1 MDIPDSLCEV
11 VLSFCLLVVTH
22 TGLRQLVSILADELD
37 LPEPPKAERG
47 PDRVADDD
55 GPDGTRYRFCSHII
69 GFTCH
74 CDAND
79 SYTNLVQLAWYMVT
93 QALYIVH
100 ATWTLRSTCA
110 CVKGSLSIQS
120 QHPAAYAGM
129 TDMTMHTTVPRLL

>member
-55 GPDGTRYRFCSHII
+55 GPDGTRYRFCSHTI
-69 GFTCH
+69 GFACH

-79 SYTNLVQLAWYMVT
+79 LHKLGTACLVHGDASLVHGDAS
-93 QALYIVH
+93 IVRCSCDLDFVQH
-100 ATWTLRSTCA
+100 LCM
-110 CVKGSLSIQS
+110 S
-120 QHPAAYAGM
+120 QR
-129 TDMTMHTTVPRLL
+129 DS